1 MPNQNLD
8 QASTQSAN
16 GDSLVGKLRKVF
28 KSGQAKTPIALTKEV
43 NRLTQEV
50 TELRQHIFELQGAS
64 RFDPPYTSAD
74 FTERFRGSRADVVTS
89 MRSVVP
95 VFAGAHRPILDL
107 GCGNGEMLE
116 ALRDANLR
124 AYGFETDQ
132 VSVDA
137 CVAAGFDVRSGDG
150 VAHLGACAR
159 NSLGGVAVIQVIEHL
174 SLQQRVDTITHAFAA
189 LEPGGVLAIETVNP
203 LTLYTFANAL
213 YLDPTHTQPIHP
225 LYLRFVLEHAGFTDV
240 THEVRSQA
248 PADEQLPASLFG
260 PNADPADILR
270 LNHHLFG
277 YQDYLVTGRKPK
289 P

>member
-1 MPNQNLD
+1 M
-8 QASTQSAN
+8 
-16 GDSLVGKLRKVF
+16 
-28 KSGQAKTPIALTKEV
+28 ALTRELGE
-43 NRLTQEV
+43 LTEQV
-50 TELRQHIFELQGAS
+50 AELRQHLAKLQEAT

-89 MRSVVP
+89 MRSIVP
-95 VFAGAHRPILDL
+95 VFAGVHGPILDL

-116 ALRDANLR
+116 ALRDANLS
-124 AYGFETDQ
+124 AYGLETDQ

-137 CVAAGFDVRSGDG
+137 CMAAGFDVRSADG
-150 VAHLGACAR
+150 VAHLAACKP

-174 SLQQRVDTITHAFAA
+174 SLQQRVDTIGHAFAA

-225 LYLRFVLEHAGFTDV
+225 LYLRFVLEHAGFTEV
-240 THEVRSQA
+240 THVVRSQA
-248 PADEQLPASLFG
+248 PADEQLTASLFR
-260 PNADPADILR
+260 PNADPAEILR
-270 LNHHLFG
+270 LNHILFG

>member
-1 MPNQNLD
+1 MSLQQPGR
-8 QASTQSAN
+8 STSP
-16 GDSLVGKLRKVF
+16 DSVAAKLREMFNV
-28 KSGQAKTPIALTKEV
+28 GAKTPIALTKEIKT
-43 NRLTQEV
+43 LTEQV
-50 TELRQHIFELQGAS
+50 AELRQQVAKLQEATRFE
-64 RFDPPYTSAD
+64 PPYTSAD
-74 FTERFRGSRADVVTS
+74 FTERFRGARADVVTS
-89 MRSVVP
+89 MRSIVP
-95 VFAGAHRPILDL
+95 VFAGVGGPILDL

-116 ALRDANLR
+116 SLRDANLS
-124 AYGFETDQ
+124 AYGLETDQ

-137 CVAAGFDVRSGDG
+137 CVAAGFDVRTADG
-150 VAHLGACAR
+150 VAHLAAVKP

-225 LYLRFVLEHAGFTDV
+225 LYLRFVLEHAGFTEV
-240 THEVRSQA
+240 THVVRSQA

-260 PNADPADILR
+260 PNADPAEVLR
-270 LNHHLFG
+270 LNHLLFG
-277 YQDYLVTGRKPK
+277 YQDYLVTGRKPL

>member
-1 MPNQNLD
+1 MSLEPLGHPSNN
-8 QASTQSAN
+8 
-16 GDSLVGKLRKVF
+16 DSLVGKLRKLF
-28 KSGQAKTPIALTKEV
+28 ELGQAKTPIALTKEIKA
-43 NRLTQEV
+43 LSQEV
-50 TELRQHIFELQGAS
+50 AELRQQVAELQKAT
-64 RFDPPYTSAD
+64 RFEPPYTSAD
-74 FTERFRGSRADVVTS
+74 FTERFRGSRSDVVTS
-89 MRSVVP
+89 MRSIVP
-95 VFAGAHRPILDL
+95 AFAGVSGPILDL

-116 ALRDANLR
+116 ALRDANLT
-124 AYGFETDQ
+124 AYGWETDQ

-137 CVAAGFDVRSGDG
+137 CVAVGFDVRFGDG
-150 VAHLGACAR
+150 VAHLADCSAR
-159 NSLGGVAVIQVIEHL
+159 SPGSLGGVAVIQVIEHL
-174 SLQQRVDTITHAFAA
+174 SLQQRVDTVSHAFGA

-240 THEVRSQA
+240 THVVRSQA
-248 PADEQLPASLFG
+248 PADEQLSASLFG
-260 PNADPADILR
+260 PHADPAEILR